1 MASVVTI
8 ARVVPRKA
16 SAGGDW
22 IAAAVLLVALL
33 ATRAIFFGDPVADYD
48 EQLYSFI
55 GWRMT
60 QGDWPY
66 VDLWD
71 RKPFG
76 LFAIFALAHALFGPG
91 AIAFQLLAGAAAFA
105 GALLVYLLAREQVDR
120 ASAVVAGVLYLLF
133 LALYGSQSGQS
144 EAFHTPMMLAML
156 WLVRDWR
163 RPDAPRRVAL
173 AMLIGGLALQVK
185 YTVLPQCLFFG
196 AWALLGEWRMGA
208 RLPRLARRAAL
219 FALLGV
225 LPTVLVALFYLW
237 RGHFDEFWFANF
249 VSFFDRV
256 SPPGGRLRHD
266 LVIAYIPLALMV
278 FPGLYAAFRMNP
290 PREWGAYWLHAAWLL
305 AALATV
311 LLPGTVYGYYYA
323 ALVAPAILTALPI
336 IDRKGPLRFVPA
348 VLLLLFAAQLY
359 NPAGRYAGSL
369 AERRVEARLSS
380 AIAPYVGSEHDCLYV
395 FDGPTVLYRTT
406 GSCLPSRFVYPDH
419 LNNALETPAL
429 GVSQTDEVAR
439 ILANHPGVIVTAS
452 RAVTPQQPD
461 NLARVRDATGRNY
474 RPLITMSLHDR
485 AITAWV
491 RRDLART
498 RP

>member
-1 MASVVTI
+1 MTI
-8 ARVVPRKA
+8 AREAPRRA
-16 SAGGDW
+16 AVGADW
-22 IAAAVLLVALL
+22 FAAAVLIVALL
-33 ATRAIFFGDPVADYD
+33 ATRAIFFGDPVADFD
-48 EQLYSFI
+48 EQLYSFV

-60 QGDWPY
+60 EGDLPY
-66 VDLWD
+66 VDQWD

-76 LFAIFALAHALFGPG
+76 LFAIFAVAHWLFGPG
-91 AIAFQLLAGAAAFA
+91 AIAFQLAASLAALA
-105 GALLVYLLAREQVDR
+105 GALLVYFLAREQVDR
-120 ASAVVAGVLYLLF
+120 ASAAVAGVLYLLF

-144 EAFHTPMMLAML
+144 EVFHTPMMLAML

-163 RPDAPRRVAL
+163 RPDAPRRAVL

-196 AWALLGEWRMGA
+196 AWALLGQWRTGA

-219 FALLGV
+219 FALLGM
-225 LPTVLVALFYLW
+225 LPTMLVALFYFW

-278 FPGLYAAFRMNP
+278 LPGLYAAFRMNAP
-290 PREWGAYWLHAAWLL
+290 HDWRAYRLHVAWLL

-323 ALVAPAILTALPI
+323 ALVAPAILVALPI

-348 VLLLLFAAQLY
+348 VLLLIFAIQLY
-359 NPAGRYAGSL
+359 NPVARHTGSM
-369 AERRVEARLSS
+369 AERRAEARLSS
-380 AIAPYVGSEHDCLYV
+380 ALAPYVGAERDCLYV
-395 FDGPTVLYRTT
+395 FDGPTALYRTT

-439 ILANHPGVIVTAS
+439 ILADRPGAIVTAG

-461 NLARVRDATGRNY
+461 NLARVKEATHRDY
-474 RPLITMSLHDR
+474 RPLITISLHDR

-491 RRDLART
+491 RRDLS
-498 RP
+498 PSDS

>member
-1 MASVVTI
+1 MTI
-8 ARVVPRKA
+8 AREAPRKA
-16 SAGGDW
+16 AAGGDW
-22 IAAAVLLVALL
+22 MAAAVLLVALL
-33 ATRAIFFGDPVADYD
+33 ATRAIFFGDPVADFD

-60 QGDWPY
+60 QGDLPY

-76 LFAIFALAHALFGPG
+76 LFAIFALAHALFGPD
-91 AIAFQLLAGAAAFA
+91 AIAFQLLAAVSAFI
-105 GALLVYLLAREQVDR
+105 GALLVYGLAREQVDR
-120 ASAVVAGVLYLLF
+120 ASAAVAGVLYLLF

-144 EAFHTPMMLAML
+144 EVFHTPMMLAML
-156 WLVRDWR
+156 WLVCDWR
-163 RPDAPRRVAL
+163 RPDATRRAAL

-196 AWALLGEWRMGA
+196 AWALLGEWRLGA

-219 FALLGV
+219 FALFGV
-225 LPTVLVALFYLW
+225 LPTVLVALLYLW
-237 RGHFDEFWFANF
+237 RGHFDAFWFANF

-266 LVIAYIPLALMV
+266 LLIAYIPLALMV
-278 FPGLYAAFRMNP
+278 LPGLYAAFRMNP
-290 PREWGAYWLHAAWLL
+290 PRDWGAYWLHGAWLL

-323 ALVAPAILTALPI
+323 ALVAPAILVALPI
-336 IDRKGPLRFVPA
+336 IDRKGPLRIVPA
-348 VLLLLFAAQLY
+348 ALLILFAIQLY
-359 NPAGRYAGSL
+359 NPQARYAGSL
-369 AERRVEARLSS
+369 AERRAEARLSA
-380 AIAPYVGSEHDCLYV
+380 AIAPYVGAERDCLYV
-395 FDGPTVLYRTT
+395 FDGPTALYRST

-419 LNNALETPAL
+419 LNNELETPAL

-439 ILANHPGVIVTAS
+439 ILANRPGAIVTAG

-461 NLARVRDATGRNY
+461 NLARVQDTTQSDY
-474 RPLITMSLHDR
+474 RPLITISLHNR

-491 RRDLART
+491 RRDL
-498 RP
+498 RPAIS